1 MNYAGYIF
9 GIILITAGLLM
20 FPGNQLITAILAQED
35 FMNESSIGNTT
46 KSTTGNTT
54 ESSEDELQQSGT
66 ISRKANKP

>member
-1 MNYAGYIF
+1 MLNYIF

-35 FMNESSIGNTT
+35 FMNESSLGNTT
-46 KSTTGNTT
+46 KGTSGNTT

-66 ISRKANKP
+66 ISRKAQ